1 MIPEATLSSGSVVER
16 RNCPRGWLAR
26 NLFKRNWRPDQRRL
40 HRCGR
45 ADGDHDGI
53 PTRIHEPK
61 AFDLPVV
68 RQPDVT
74 RRIDLAARDSL
85 QRVASITRIRRNRIS
100 YSHAGW
106 TFLGIDTA
114 EAADPRRSC
123 GAGTD
128 LDLSYGKQKNR
139 HVETKK
145 HALLRL
151 NLGYKQRNLVEN

>member
-1 MIPEATLSSGSVVER
+1 MIPKATLSSGSVVER

-40 HRCGR
+40 RPRRWRPRRHSHPDSRTHRCR
-45 ADGDHDGI
+45 SSSCSL
-53 PTRIHEPK
+53 TRVP
-61 AFDLPVV
+61 
-68 RQPDVT
+68 

-85 QRVASITRIRRNRIS
+85 QRVASITRVRRNRIS

-128 LDLSYGKQKNR
+128 LDLSHGKQKNR

-151 NLGYKQRNLVEN
+151 NLETGDRVL